1 MHEAGHPK
9 PVLWDNPEQGGER
22 GGRRVQDW
30 GDTCIAVA
38 NSYWCMAK
46 TITVLWNNYPPI
58 KIINWK
64 KKKAEHWRTDA
75 FELWCWRRS
84 LRVPRTARRSNQ
96 SILKE
101 INTEYSLEGL
111 ILKLKLQYSDAW
123 CKKLTHWKRLWCW
136 ERLKAKGERGLQR
149 MRLLDSITNSM
160 DMSLS
165 KLQETVKDKGSLG
178 ALLCME
184 WPRVGHDLVTQQE

>member
-1 MHEAGHPK
+1 MASASLMHEAGHPK

-75 FELWCWRRS
+75 FELWCWRRC
-84 LRVPRTARRSNQ
+84 LRIPWIARRSNQ
-96 SILKE
+96 SILKK
-101 INTEYSLEGL
+101 INPKYSLERL
-111 ILKLKLQYSDAW
+111 MLKIQYFGYLMWRAD
-123 CKKLTHWKRLWCW
+123 
-136 ERLKAKGERGLQR
+136 
-149 MRLLDSITNSM
+149 
-160 DMSLS
+160 
-165 KLQETVKDKGSLG
+165 SLG
-178 ALLCME
+178 KYPDAGKDWGQEKEATEDEM
-184 WPRVGHDLVTQQE
+184 VG